1 MLAEV
6 ARQILDHL
14 IKLEEL
20 LDSRLAQIQ
29 TCVTKLPLAGIVRIF
44 PFKRVDE
51 RRQTR
56 KRFVV
61 EIEHLPD
68 FARGRA
74 PTISDD
80 IRGHRRAEFSV
91 ALVNVLNRLL
101 ALIAARQ
108 VEIDVRPFASFFGKK
123 TLKQQIHADRID
135 GSDSE

>member
-20 LDSRLAQIQ
+20 FDSRLAKIQ
-29 TCVTKLPLAGIVRIF
+29 TSVAKLSLAGIVWIF
-44 PFKRVDE
+44 PFPRVDE
-51 RRQTR
+51 RRQTC
-56 KRFVV
+56 KRLVV
-61 EIEHLPD
+61 EVEHLPD
-68 FARGRA
+68 LARGRA
-74 PTISDD
+74 PAISDD
-80 IRGHRRAEFSV
+80 VRGHRRAEFSV

-101 ALIAARQ
+101 ALISARQ
-108 VEIDVRPFASFFGKK
+108 IEIDVRPFASFFRKK

>member
-1 MLAEV
+1 MLAEM

-20 LDSRLAQIQ
+20 FDARLAQIE
-29 TCVTKLPLAGIVRIF
+29 TRVAKLSLAGIARIF
-44 PFKRVDE
+44 PFKRVDQ
-51 RRQTR
+51 RRETCE
-56 KRFVV
+56 RFVV
-61 EIEHLPD
+61 EVEHLPD

-108 VEIDVRPFASFFGKK
+108 VEIDVRPFAS
-123 TLKQQIHADRID
+123 
-135 GSDSE
+135 